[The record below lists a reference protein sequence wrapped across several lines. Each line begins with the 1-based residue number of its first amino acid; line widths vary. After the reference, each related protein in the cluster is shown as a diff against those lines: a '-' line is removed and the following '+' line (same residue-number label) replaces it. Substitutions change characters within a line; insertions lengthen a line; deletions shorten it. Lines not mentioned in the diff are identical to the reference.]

1 MLVGLG
7 GCVVHPL
14 IGRYT
19 NYGVLSLSKMALGLV
34 FVFTLTL
41 GFAFGAVLGV
51 EVVTIDGAI
60 PEKTMFDFILENVGL
75 VASISSI
82 LALLLA
88 FGLFFTWKSQQKQIL
103 LIQQKKEIL
112 ENLARLS
119 AAFRS
124 HIIFGAFEQSETEMF
139 YKKLFDLM
147 LASMESISVYYM
159 MKPKVHNSNSTYA
172 DLALVKQNDFLDAVK
187 DYNSFIG
194 DYQARVSTGT
204 VVFKDKKI
212 GYLISQENKVEII
225 NQLFGDIQPD
235 STGFRYMNLGEFGML
250 VSKHCDKAVD
260 AIKQQLE

>member
-1 MLVGLG
+1 MRKLWY
-7 GCVVHPL
+7 CVAHTL
-14 IGRYT
+14 TGRYT

-41 GFAFGAVLGV
+41 GFAFGAVLSV
-51 EVVTIDGAI
+51 EIVTIDGAI

-204 VVFKDKKI
+204 RSGPQWLD
-212 GYLISQENKVEII
+212 
-225 NQLFGDIQPD
+225 
-235 STGFRYMNLGEFGML
+235 T
-250 VSKHCDKAVD
+250 
-260 AIKQQLE
+260 

>member
-1 MLVGLG
+1 MSK
-7 GCVVHPL
+7 VV
-14 IGRYT
+14 
-19 NYGVLSLSKMALGLV
+19 LGLV
-34 FVFTLTL
+34 FVFTLAL
-41 GFAFGAVLGV
+41 GFSLGAILGV
-51 EVVTIDGAI
+51 EVVTIDGVL
-60 PEKTMFDFILENVGL
+60 PDKTMFDFIVENVAL
-75 VASISSI
+75 LASISSI

-124 HIIFGAFEQSETEMF
+124 HIIFGAFEQSETELF
-139 YKKLFDLM
+139 YKKLFGLM
-147 LASMESISVYYM
+147 LTSMESISVYYM

-194 DYQARVSTGT
+194 DYQARVSYGT
-204 VVFKDKKI
+204 VVFKDQKI
-212 GYLISQENKVEII
+212 GYLLKEESKIEII
-225 NQLFGDIQPD
+225 NQLFSDIQPD
-235 STGFRYMNLGEFGML
+235 DTGVRYMELGKFGML

>member
-1 MLVGLG
+1 
-7 GCVVHPL
+7 
-14 IGRYT
+14 
-19 NYGVLSLSKMALGLV
+19 MALGLV

-41 GFAFGAVLGV
+41 GFAFGAVLSV
-51 EVVTIDGAI
+51 EIVTIDGAI

-204 VVFKDKKI
+204 RSGPQWLD
-212 GYLISQENKVEII
+212 
-225 NQLFGDIQPD
+225 
-235 STGFRYMNLGEFGML
+235 T
-250 VSKHCDKAVD
+250 
-260 AIKQQLE
+260 